1 MPEEIILL
9 TLNQRQR
16 AVLLSSII
24 CLMETLNGK
33 VVLLTSIKRTCTGRV
48 VLLSATWED

>member
-9 TLNQRQR
+9 TLYQR
-16 AVLLSSII
+16 AVLLSSVI

-48 VLLSATWED
+48 VQLHGKTD